1 MKIMMMMIVIMICK
15 QLLQDYLDKQQRGKP
30 DLNVDQDQHYKIT
43 LK

>member
-15 QLLQDYLDKQQRGKP
+15 QFLQDHLDKQRGKP